1 MEIIQLNIKIVEDDE
16 NTFFITRIISVG
28 LFTLGII
35 MTIMCFFE
43 HNIFLMAVSSI
54 YGIMSFLSYIAI
66 KKFHSL
72 TIFFIA
78 AVILIYGLLIGFLIN
93 GGTEGF
99 GVLWV
104 VLYPLLFLYLLSFI
118 PYTFVCLSCTLIIM
132 VAMWTPL
139 KNYIYPFKPSFMTR
153 FPLLVMFEVSFSIVI
168 KKIIVKTEKKRK
180 EALKELINLKERLE
194 EKVKKRTAELQH
206 EQEKSNNLMIE
217 LATSLAATIDAKD
230 KYTSGHS
237 KRVAEYSKLIAKKM
251 GKDENYLENIYLA
264 ALLHDIGKIGIPDEI
279 INKKTKLTHEEYEI
293 IKQHPV
299 IGYEI
304 LQNIKTVP
312 EIVIGVRWHHERY
325 DGKGYPDG
333 LYGRDIPEYA
343 QIISVADAYDA
354 MTSNRSYRPLMTQEA
369 ARSQIENGIGTQFAK
384 IPAECMLSIIDADKD
399 FKLHE

>member
-1 MEIIQLNIKIVEDDE
+1 MNIKIFEDDE
-16 NTFFITRIISVG
+16 HTLFITRIISAG
-28 LFTLGII
+28 LMSLGIV
-35 MTIMCFFE
+35 MTVLCFLE
-43 HNIFLMAVSSI
+43 HNIVFTVISST
-54 YGIMSFLSYIAI
+54 YGLMSFISYLAI
-66 KKFHSL
+66 KNFHNL
-72 TIFFIA
+72 TVFLISG
-78 AVILIYGLLIGFLIN
+78 VILIYGLLISFILT

-99 GVLWV
+99 GILWV
-104 VLYPLLFLYLLSFI
+104 VLYPLLFLYLLAFI
-118 PYTFVCLSCTLIIM
+118 PYTFICLSCTFIIM
-132 VAMWTPL
+132 ITMWTPL
-139 KNYIYPFKPSFMTR
+139 RNHIYNFKPSFMTR
-153 FPLLVMFEVSFSIVI
+153 FPLLILCEVIFAIAI
-168 KKIIVKTEKKRK
+168 KNIIAKTERKRK
-180 EALKELINLKERLE
+180 EAIKELINLKEGLE
-194 EKVKKRTAELQH
+194 KTVRQRTAEVQE
-206 EQEKSNNLMIE
+206 EQKKSSNLMIE

-237 KRVAEYSKLIAKKM
+237 KRVAEYSKMIAEKM
-251 GKDENYLENIYLA
+251 GKNKSYLENIYLA

-279 INKKTKLTHEEYEI
+279 INKKSKLTKEEYEI

-354 MTSNRSYRPLMTQEA
+354 MTSNRSYRPLMTQDA
-369 ARSQIENGIGTQFAK
+369 ARSQIEEGIGSQFSK